1 MTLIPDSILSK
12 ADVLLNVDE
21 ATRED
26 WLKMRECGLGGSDAL
41 AASGLSPY
49 KSPYALWLEK
59 TGMVEFPDE
68 DNELMQWGR
77 RLEPVIAD
85 AFAEETGLAVSRLPY
100 LFRSK
105 EHPFMLADID
115 RLIYDSETNSFGVL
129 EIKNTSSWNAK
140 DWDEEPPLYAVVQNL
155 HYQIVLGLKWGYV
168 AGLIGGNH
176 LAVHKVALDD
186 DVEADILTLEHSFW
200 NKVMDTDPPALDG
213 SDSTLEALKL
223 KYSEPEE
230 ERIGLPNEALDL
242 ISELETVKARA
253 GTCKDREQEIKILFM
268 DWLGNNTEGVIGDSL
283 VTWKPNKKGVRTMR
297 FTKLKEE

>member
-1 MTLIPDSILSK
+1 MTLIPESILSK

-59 TGMVEFPDE
+59 TGMVRFPDE
-68 DNELMQWGR
+68 DKQ
-77 RLEPVIAD
+77 PK
-85 AFAEETGLAVSRLPY
+85 P
-100 LFRSK
+100 
-105 EHPFMLADID
+105 
-115 RLIYDSETNSFGVL
+115 GVL

-230 ERIGLPNEALDL
+230 ERIELPNEALDL
-242 ISELETVKARA
+242 IEMLGNSQGVIATHNAKIKGIKA
-253 GTCKDREQEIKILFM
+253 QMM

-283 VTWKPNKKGVRTMR
+283 VTWKPNKKGVRSMR